1 LNAQK
6 GNPDWGI
13 NMLLGEGQYESNANQ
28 IGFPVGVYAQ
38 VAMAAHC
45 AWNQLPTKGD
55 FGGSLASIRQ
65 GPDALYQDF
74 VDRLLKA
81 ASRILGDSQMG
92 NPSITQLVYES
103 ANAACCAAIRPHK
116 GQTDLVAYI
125 HLCAETGPSYNQGLA
140 LATALQG
147 TTVQAML
154 AQKQGK
160 MHVLSVE
167 VWAILKMIVLRIEVL
182 RVGKQAVLQKFVLD
196 AGRATIGLGN
206 VNPRQTFRSVHCLEM
221 RRGAS
226 LRP

>member
-1 LNAQK
+1 MTL
-6 GNPDWGI
+6 
-13 NMLLGEGQYESNANQ
+13 
-28 IGFPVGVYAQ
+28 
-38 VAMAAHC
+38 AA
-45 AWNQLPTKGD
+45 
-55 FGGSLASIRQ
+55 
-65 GPDALYQDF
+65 
-74 VDRLLKA
+74 
-81 ASRILGDSQMG
+81 
-92 NPSITQLVYES
+92 
-103 ANAACCAAIRPHK
+103 
-116 GQTDLVAYI
+116 
-125 HLCAETGPSYNQGLA
+125 
-140 LATALQG
+140 ALQG